1 MGLSALGSSNMLQ
14 GLLVTH
20 TEVNDIDVTTAIVL
34 DELVGAMVSATANYV
49 GNAAA
54 LDGDGV
60 LAHILEPDVFEVASA
75 EAVDAF
81 LLVGTD
87 DNIAERSALLE
98 NEDGIRVALMEIQ
111 YIISPRDMLEEAPT
125 YHPHSDRCT

>member
-1 MGLSALGSSNMLQ
+1 VGLSALGSSNTLQ
-14 GLLVTH
+14 GLLATLTKV
-20 TEVNDIDVTTAIVL
+20 DDVDVAAAVVL
-34 DELVGAMVSATANYV
+34 DELVGAMVSAAANDV

-98 NEDGIRVALMEIQ
+98 NEDGIRVALMEI
-111 YIISPRDMLEEAPT
+111 
-125 YHPHSDRCT
+125 